1 MALAHFVWQI
11 GPPSKQLI
19 TITITKNFG
28 SYCNDQQQ
36 NPEIFESSFCLR
48 RRLIW
53 ITGWL
58 GYHAVEGGGLRS
70 SYEAIWFKTWFQLM
84 CVNFQF
90 AFTQWIALLPKN
102 CFLVFFK
109 ATLFCRWK
117 KIQLCQSSYSCFF
130 AKYILYFERLMY
142 VDWSFSRL
150 KICIWLP
157 VQPKKLVFGW
167 EMSKIQPFIFLHFFT
182 LLLQSWRQCALTS
195 P

>member
-1 MALAHFVWQI
+1 M
-11 GPPSKQLI
+11 
-19 TITITKNFG
+19 
-28 SYCNDQQQ
+28 
-36 NPEIFESSFCLR
+36 
-48 RRLIW
+48 
-53 ITGWL
+53 
-58 GYHAVEGGGLRS
+58 GGGLRS

-117 KIQLCQSSYSCFF
+117 KFQLCQSSYSCFF

-167 EMSKIQPFIFLHFFT
+167 EMSKIQPFTYCIFHSLTGMTTAQCNELDAKSITTLPLRWTRNDALSLTNFFWFYH
-182 LLLQSWRQCALTS
+182 LSG
-195 P
+195 